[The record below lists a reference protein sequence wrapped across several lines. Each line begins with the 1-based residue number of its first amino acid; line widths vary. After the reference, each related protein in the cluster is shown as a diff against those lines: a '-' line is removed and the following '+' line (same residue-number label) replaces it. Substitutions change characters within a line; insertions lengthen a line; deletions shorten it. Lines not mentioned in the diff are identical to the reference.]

1 LYYIYILLCYLEYYK
16 NEIAKAENRLFSH
29 GFLEGM
35 TTINEQLYNM
45 RSENPT
51 QDFVGIVLEY
61 DEITQKALVEVRNHF
76 KPYSTLEAF
85 GPSLR
90 STQFTITNIVNEN
103 GEEVD
108 AARHP
113 KEHVV
118 IDSPIKLS
126 KYDMIRLVR

>member
-1 LYYIYILLCYLEYYK
+1 
-16 NEIAKAENRLFSH
+16 
-29 GFLEGM
+29 
-35 TTINEQLYNM
+35 M

-61 DEITQKALVEVRNHF
+61 DETTQKALVEVRNHF

-90 STQFTITNIVNEN
+90 STQFEITNIVNVN

-113 KEHVV
+113 KEHVY
-118 IDSPIKLS
+118 IYSPIKLS